1 MLLKGVVLEE
11 VMKSSTW
18 KAAAYHPVV
27 VGVQE
32 MTQVFCACRGESDD
46 IFSGIREPLM
56 QGAPA
61 LTGLIVAPGKALQ
74 TAEHSFPMANLQ
86 RTVSW
91 SASWTGI
98 LMVWAHPDW
107 SLTIGVVVVTGEEL
121 ILPLSDLRARLP
133 FTLISHPHP
142 PALKLIQQLP
152 VKLMIKQAK
161 IL

>member
-18 KAAAYHPVV
+18 KAAAYHPVL

-32 MTQVFCACRGESDD
+32 MMQVFGS
-46 IFSGIREPLM
+46 
-56 QGAPA
+56 
-61 LTGLIVAPGKALQ
+61 IVAPGKALQ

-107 SLTIGVVVVTGEEL
+107 SLTMGVVVVTGEEL

-152 VKLMIKQAK
+152 VKDISKFVTLVP